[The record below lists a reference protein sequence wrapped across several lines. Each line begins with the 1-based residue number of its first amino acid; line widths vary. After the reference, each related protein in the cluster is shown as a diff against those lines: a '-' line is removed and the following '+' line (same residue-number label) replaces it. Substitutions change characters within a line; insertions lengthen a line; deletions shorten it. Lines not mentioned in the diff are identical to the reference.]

1 MTLARGCAGSE
12 NGRRSCRRPPAAR
25 QPAQRATAVERRLK
39 ETTMK
44 RMLINATQREE
55 LRVAIVEGQTLYDL
69 DIEIPSKEQKKA
81 NIYKGRITRVE
92 PSLEACFVDYGA
104 ERHGFL
110 PLKEISRDYFVS
122 GVDHNK
128 AAIRELLKEGQDIVV
143 QVDKEER
150 GTKGAALTTFISLAG
165 RYLVLMPNNPRA
177 GGVSRRIEGE
187 DRQNLKDALDH
198 LNLPEDMGL
207 IVRTAGMGR
216 DAEELQWDLDYLLQ
230 LWKAISEAAESR
242 SAPFL
247 IYQESK
253 LIIRALRDYLRG
265 DIGEILVD
273 HEELYNDAREF
284 MQQVMP
290 NNLRKLKMYTDSTP
304 LFSRFQIET
313 QIENAFERQVRLPAG
328 GAIVIDHTEA
338 LTSIDI
344 NSSKATKGGDIEETA
359 FNTNCEAAV
368 EIARQ
373 LRIRDAGGLIVIDFI
388 DMDSPRHQ
396 RDVEE
401 KLRDAL
407 KLDRA
412 RVQIGRI
419 SRFGLLEMSRQR
431 LRPSLGEATQI
442 VCPRCDGHGRIRG
455 VESLSLSA
463 LRLVEEHAMK
473 ENTGQVLVQAPPTVA
488 NFLVN
493 EKRKQLSEIEARHD
507 VAVIVVA
514 DDKLETPHL
523 EITRLR
529 VSEIGDEAK
538 PSYQRVTPVQ
548 TAPLPQM
555 LRPSEEPEQPA
566 VAGVVRATPAPER
579 PEPVVADVA
588 AAKSITAPAANG
600 SGGFLSRL
608 FGFFRTEPTPMP
620 TSIVAKNPPAARPA
634 TQRPQGARDATQ
646 RPAGANRSASQS
658 QRSPRQDAQTGSS
671 NRRDGRPSDSR
682 NPQGQGQKQG
692 RNQRRDERPAHART
706 TGEQPAVAP
715 RPTPQQSQRAPNE
728 PKPQQPASSLQSASP
743 PQSALAP
750 QSADAM
756 PERLV
761 ATPISNTQ
769 EPAADNDTPRDE
781 LRSRRRGRR
790 GGRRR
795 RKGTGGADTAVAAPQ
810 QNENVGSAS
819 DFDDEDDAGDV
830 QATKPLRAD
839 APAPSSQQVPQ
850 KPSSAPVTEQRV
862 AERPAAFVGSTTP
875 AQAVETEQKPI
886 HAEPSSIPADVPRT
900 VVTEQRPPVRS
911 EPTMQLT
918 TTDAVNKPSQKIEQS
933 ADSSA
938 PMSPPPVTPRS
949 TESANPAEPRIVREY
964 TPVTTAPA
972 STSGSTPGT
981 PVDTQRIAPEAIPR
995 HDEPRAPIATAA
1007 PAQTPLPTAPFVQRD
1022 TPSIGAVPTQQEPP
1036 RDRGQTLDLP
1046 LSSPQSSP
1054 SAMTANP
1061 KPALPTVAPTPI
1073 APARS
1078 DSTEVRK
1085 DETDRPERESDNAA

>member
-1 MTLARGCAGSE
+1 
-12 NGRRSCRRPPAAR
+12 
-25 QPAQRATAVERRLK
+25 
-39 ETTMK
+39 MK

-92 PSLEACFVDYGA
+92 PSLEACFIDYGA

-110 PLKEISRDYFVS
+110 PLKEISRQYFVS

-128 AAIRELLKEGQDIVV
+128 AGIRELLKEGQDIVV

-265 DIGEILVD
+265 DVGEILID

-290 NNLRKLKMYTDSTP
+290 NNLRKLKLYKDTTP

-313 QIENAFERQVRLPAG
+313 QIENAFERQVRLPSG
-328 GAIVIDHTEA
+328 GSIVIDHTEA
-338 LTSIDI
+338 LTAIDI

-396 RDVEE
+396 REVEE
-401 KLRDAL
+401 KLRDSL

-442 VCPRCDGHGRIRG
+442 VCPRCDGHARIRG

-488 NFLVN
+488 NFLLN

-514 DDKLETPHL
+514 DEKLETPHL
-523 EITRLR
+523 EIQRLR
-529 VSEIGDEAK
+529 VSELGDEIK
-538 PSYQRVTPVQ
+538 PSYQRTTPAEVTP
-548 TAPLPQM
+548 LPTM

-566 VAGVVRATPAPER
+566 VAGVVRATPAPTR
-579 PEPVVADVA
+579 PEPAAEAEAQPAAPRAVAPVA
-588 AAKSITAPAANG
+588 TNGGLIARFMGWFRGGAADAPA
-600 SGGFLSRL
+600 
-608 FGFFRTEPTPMP
+608 
-620 TSIVAKNPPAARPA
+620 PA
-634 TQRPQGARDATQ
+634 TKPASTQ
-646 RPAGANRSASQS
+646 RPAPRPAQAREQLRGAPQSRSASPS
-658 QRSPRQDAQTGSS
+658 QRPQSGAPQSG
-671 NRRDGRPSDSR
+671 NRRDGRGERSERGDRAPSQ
-682 NPQGQGQKQG
+682 NPKQQQRERG
-692 RNQRRDERPAHART
+692 PRRDERPARARIDS
-706 TGEQPAVAP
+706 GEQPAVQPQRPATAPPQTP
-715 RPTPQQSQRAPNE
+715 RPPAEAKVPTPA
-728 PKPQQPASSLQSASP
+728 A
-743 PQSALAP
+743 
-750 QSADAM
+750 
-756 PERLV
+756 
-761 ATPISNTQ
+761 ATPTPPPPSSTSSATPSAPIERVTPPTTPVAAAQGSETTT
-769 EPAADNDTPRDE
+769 PAIGTNDE

-795 RKGTGGADTAVAAPQ
+795 RKGAGAEGAAETPAPSA
-810 QNENVGSAS
+810 NVTK
-819 DFDDEDDAGDV
+819 DFDDEDALRDNAQRSASAESSAPRPAPVAQPMPAASNPTPVERVSDDFAPMAPKPSQPPVEKPFVERPATQDV
-830 QATKPLRAD
+830 VKPDIVAREQQPASPPRPEAQPSVS
-839 APAPSSQQVPQ
+839 APAPAAPVNVVPATPSVASSTPSFEKAPVSEPSSTPTPRPPQ
-850 KPSSAPVTEQRV
+850 PDVIATPARDSVVSEKPLPTAAPPAPTPTIANPEPKEPSSAPSS
-862 AERPAAFVGSTTP
+862 PAPVSTVSTPDHDKGRTLELPLPPQTTP
-875 AQAVETEQKPI
+875 TTHPHPNV
-886 HAEPSSIPADVPRT
+886 HAMPEKTVASPSPNESRGDD
-900 VVTEQRPPVRS
+900 
-911 EPTMQLT
+911 
-918 TTDAVNKPSQKIEQS
+918 DAGHRA
-933 ADSSA
+933 ADSDDQ
-938 PMSPPPVTPRS
+938 PSP
-949 TESANPAEPRIVREY
+949 E
-964 TPVTTAPA
+964 
-972 STSGSTPGT
+972 G
-981 PVDTQRIAPEAIPR
+981 
-995 HDEPRAPIATAA
+995 
-1007 PAQTPLPTAPFVQRD
+1007 
-1022 TPSIGAVPTQQEPP
+1022 
-1036 RDRGQTLDLP
+1036 
-1046 LSSPQSSP
+1046 
-1054 SAMTANP
+1054 
-1061 KPALPTVAPTPI
+1061 K
-1073 APARS
+1073 S
-1078 DSTEVRK
+1078 DS
-1085 DETDRPERESDNAA
+1085 AA